1 MVYDQIWDEP
11 ALWNVHCFSGPPVC
25 PAGRGRPS
33 GLWEEGADKQQVNFE
48 MTKGGDRKRCICP
61 TPPIRK
67 APSACAG
74 FAGWASAWL
83 LDLASWGGQGLC
95 ASPPDYCYH
104 PVIYH
109 AVTSQE

>member
-48 MTKGGDRKRCICP
+48 MTKGGDREMHLPHPAHPKGPFSMCRFCWLGIC
-61 TPPIRK
+61 
-67 APSACAG
+67 
-74 FAGWASAWL
+74 
-83 LDLASWGGQGLC
+83 LA
-95 ASPPDYCYH
+95 A
-104 PVIYH
+104 
-109 AVTSQE
+109 